1 MVEQKSVRTKKQ
13 NNKEDNMHALMQNLL
28 RVPGAVRTFER
39 VPLTVQVGM
48 RGANSVYL
56 GASKNISDGGLFVA
70 TTDPR
75 PVGDHF
81 PVEFMLPNDARPVN
95 CVVEVMW
102 IRRNDGTLR
111 AGEMAGMG
119 LKFLALDTKDQKRV
133 ATFIT
138 KGAAR

>member
-1 MVEQKSVRTKKQ
+1 MVEKTVRAKKQ
-13 NNKEDNMHALMQNLL
+13 NNKDDEMHALMQNLL

-39 VPLTVQVGM
+39 VPLTVQVGL
-48 RGANSVYL
+48 RGENSVYL

-81 PVEFMLPNDARPVN
+81 PVEFMLPNEDKPIH

-119 LKFLALDTKDQKRV
+119 LKFLALDAKDQKRV
-133 ATFIT
+133 TTFVA
-138 KGAAR
+138 KSR